1 MTGIMPIDYIA
12 ASLQPLAFDG
22 PAPYAME
29 RFLAMMP
36 EGFEF
41 PDAAAGTGS
50 PRWREIETQL
60 RNAMAVARGKEKYIR
75 PSSGC
80 DIYWQ
85 NRIAAAFQ
93 EKNPLK
99 RETLIDRTWWD
110 AAGELT
116 PVSSPLSM
124 GALETYA
131 IRLGIVL
138 KRNGIARDAGDEIF
152 GRLTDAAE
160 V

>member
-1 MTGIMPIDYIA
+1 MPIDYIV
-12 ASLQPLAFDG
+12 ASLQPLMFDG
-22 PAPYAME
+22 PAPYDWN

-36 EGFEF
+36 EGFEV
-41 PDAAAGTGS
+41 PDAVAGTGS
-50 PRWREIETQL
+50 PRWRELETQL
-60 RNAMAVARGKEKYIR
+60 RNAMAAARGGDKYSR
-75 PSSGC
+75 PTTGC
-80 DIYWQ
+80 DLYWQ
-85 NRIAAAFQ
+85 NRVTAAFQ

-99 RETLIDRTWWD
+99 RESLIDRVWWD

-116 PVSSPLSM
+116 PVSSPLSN

-131 IRLGIVL
+131 IRLKIAL
-138 KRNGIARDAGDEIF
+138 KRNGIARESGDAIF

>member
-1 MTGIMPIDYIA
+1 MPIDYIV
-12 ASLQPLAFDG
+12 ASLQPLVFDG
-22 PAPYAME
+22 PAPYDWD

-36 EGFEF
+36 DGFEM
-41 PDAAAGTGS
+41 PDAVAGTGS
-50 PRWREIETQL
+50 PRWRELETQL
-60 RNAMAVARGKEKYIR
+60 RNAMAAARGGDRYRRTASE
-75 PSSGC
+75 C
-80 DIYWQ
+80 ELYWQ
-85 NRIAAAFQ
+85 NRITAAFQ

-99 RETLIDRTWWD
+99 RESLIDRVWWD

-116 PVSSPLSM
+116 PVSSPLSA

-131 IRLGIVL
+131 VRLKIAL
-138 KRNGIARDAGDEIF
+138 KRNRIVRDAGDAVF